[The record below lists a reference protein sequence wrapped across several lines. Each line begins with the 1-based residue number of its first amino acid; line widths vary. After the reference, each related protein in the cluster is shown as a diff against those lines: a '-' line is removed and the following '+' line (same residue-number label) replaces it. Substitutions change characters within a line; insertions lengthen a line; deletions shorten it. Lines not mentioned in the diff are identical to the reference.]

1 MTDRQPG
8 IVSAWRCVFPL
19 SRVRTSGARLVQRG
33 VVGMTQFSQVV
44 AGWTPLNT
52 EDLVGFAQRPG
63 MDSAALDGLGHAVSD
78 SVCTPCRPGAVGTL
92 VSMGNLKP
100 QWPAYGLPNLGLQL
114 QLHMGQVGGYDHVGN
129 GCVRRDPPNKTPGSE
144 AGLSG
149 RLG

>member
-78 SVCTPCRPGAVGTL
+78 SVCTPCRPGGSGNPRIHGKPEELSSVMRCGERPSSRWGWHTTL
-92 VSMGNLKP
+92 
-100 QWPAYGLPNLGLQL
+100 
-114 QLHMGQVGGYDHVGN
+114 
-129 GCVRRDPPNKTPGSE
+129 
-144 AGLSG
+144 AGHG
-149 RLG
+149 